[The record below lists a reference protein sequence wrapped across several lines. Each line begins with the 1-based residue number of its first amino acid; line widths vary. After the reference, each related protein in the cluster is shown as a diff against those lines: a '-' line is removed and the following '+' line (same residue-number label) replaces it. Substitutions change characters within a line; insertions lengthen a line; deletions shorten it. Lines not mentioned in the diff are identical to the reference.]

1 MRRIVKVLTG
11 NEHGGAANSS
21 EWLIDGILER
31 RVPLLDFHIIMLC
44 EGDFAKKIASKHPKH
59 TIVLPLT
66 TPPIIGNGGIAKR
79 IWNTILLSIW
89 IFKAFWA
96 LKHVLRY
103 HTPNLIHTT
112 NNYALMVCA
121 IHRLFY
127 PIPVATH
134 WRRIGGIRNI
144 LDKWLISHVD
154 SIYCISDAVRNSLP
168 PEWHYKCKVI
178 YNGCPIDKLINE
190 GRNNEGKLRQYL
202 KIDRKTYLFGT
213 IGTYTSVK
221 CHELL
226 IESCKL
232 LHTSCPNLDFR
243 CVLIGSCPSDACKI
257 YLGELKKKI
266 HQYTLDNYVIIVF
279 DNEIAH
285 PFSLISDFDVFV
297 GSTWMGGK
305 GEGFGLIYVEALS
318 QGVPVIA
325 ISVGAAP
332 EIISPEVGIL
342 ASDNSAKQ
350 HKSLLEKLSNTAERN
365 RFNRDYIRQYAYRFD
380 ISNTVSAILS
390 QYGV

>member
-1 MRRIVKVLTG
+1 MEEITLSVVMVAEADSPYLECALYSVYNALYGMDIEVFIVDRG
-11 NEHGGAANSS
+11 
-21 EWLIDGILER
+21 
-31 RVPLLDFHIIMLC
+31 
-44 EGDFAKKIASKHPKH
+44 
-59 TIVLPLT
+59 
-66 TPPIIGNGGIAKR
+66 
-79 IWNTILLSIW
+79 LS
-89 IFKAFWA
+89 
-96 LKHVLRY
+96 
-103 HTPNLIHTT
+103 
-112 NNYALMVCA
+112 
-121 IHRLFY
+121 
-127 PIPVATH
+127 
-134 WRRIGGIRNI
+134 
-144 LDKWLISHVD
+144 
-154 SIYCISDAVRNSLP
+154 
-168 PEWHYKCKVI
+168 
-178 YNGCPIDKLINE
+178 
-190 GRNNEGKLRQYL
+190 
-202 KIDRKTYLFGT
+202 
-213 IGTYTSVK
+213 
-221 CHELL
+221 
-226 IESCKL
+226 
-232 LHTSCPNLDFR
+232 
-243 CVLIGSCPSDACKI
+243 
-257 YLGELKKKI
+257 GELKKKI